1 MPIHFLNTV
10 DLNKNLLLNA
20 RIQNLGSDPS
30 AGDSSVGQIYFNTTA
45 DTLKQYV
52 ADKEGSGSPGWV
64 EVGSDSVTAGTG
76 IGVTLTGGNAVVRNT
91 GLVTVLDGTYINL
104 TKQGGGD
111 NTELTADLNAVDG
124 TSVLGTRF
132 LSKDNTW
139 DVPAFDQYTHWTLA
153 GDNATEQNI
162 SSEDTA
168 SFIGDGV
175 KISTAVSATD
185 TLTITHDL
193 TTRTDTT
200 STAASNAFPVV
211 NSVTTDTT
219 GHVTA
224 VDIKT
229 VTVPDNNT
237 TYSLDVPLN
246 TTNINLK
253 GANPASD
260 DFVTLSGYAGQTV
273 TNYID
278 TSTIQVALDN
288 NVTIANS
295 LTLTD
300 GAFTQT
306 AGGENNLNANLDM
319 NSNKLLFV
327 ATGTDDTDGV
337 NWGQVRDAIAGV
349 GLFQGGYNATT
360 GLTINLSTNGSLDG
374 ANNVALDKGD
384 YFVVTTDGTAFYG
397 VTLEVGD
404 MIFANVDI
412 AANSTPAQ
420 SVYTTVI
427 QDANIAEADST
438 DANTRKG
445 VAGFDSANFTASNT
459 GWVQL
464 KEEVLSGR
472 MRKVPLTSGDNT
484 TAGETTFTVNL
495 VTAFGATPTPLA
507 VDAIATVK
515 ETTSNL
521 IVYPEVT
528 GNGTGQLDFVFMPQ
542 VTDGDYTA
550 IISIV

>member
-1 MPIHFLNTV
+1 MPINFLNTV
-10 DLNKNLLLNA
+10 DLNKNLLNNA

-30 AGDSSVGQIYFNTTA
+30 AGDSSIGQIYFSTSA
-45 DTLKQYV
+45 DSLKQYV

-153 GDNATEQNI
+153 GDNATTQNI

-168 SFIGDGV
+168 SFLGDNV

-185 TLTITHDL
+185 TLTISHDL

-200 STAASNAFPVV
+200 SAQTANAFPVV
-211 NSVTTDTT
+211 NSVITDTT

-229 VTVPDNNT
+229 VTVTNT
-237 TYSLDVPLN
+237 VYSLDVPLN

-260 DFVTLSGYAGQTV
+260 DFITLSGYSGQTV

-300 GAFTQT
+300 GAFTQV
-306 AGGENNLNANLDM
+306 AGGENNLNADLDM
-319 NSNKLLFV
+319 NSNKLLKV

-349 GLFQGGYNATT
+349 GLFQGGYNAAT
-360 GLTINLSTNGSLDG
+360 GLTINLTTNGSLDG
-374 ANNVALDKGD
+374 ASNIALDKGD

-438 DANTRKG
+438 DALTRKG

-464 KEEVLSGR
+464 REEVLSGR
-472 MRKVPLTSGDNT
+472 MAKVLLTSGTDLD
-484 TAGETTFTVNL
+484 GETTFTVDL
-495 VTAFGATPTPLA
+495 TATAVFGTGATA
-507 VDAIATVK
+507 ADAIATVK
-515 ETTSNL
+515 VASSGL
-521 IVYPEVT
+521 IVFPKVT
-528 GNGTGQLDFVFMPQ
+528 GNGTGSLDFKFIPV
-542 VTDGDYTA
+542 VADDVYTA

>member
-1 MPIHFLNTV
+1 MAINFLNTV
-10 DLNKNLLLNA
+10 DLNKNSLDNA

-30 AGDSSVGQIYFNTTA
+30 AGDSSVGQIYFSTTS

-64 EVGSDSVTAGTG
+64 EVGSDSVTAGAG

-91 GLVTVLDGTYINL
+91 GLITVLDGTFIDL
-104 TKQGGGD
+104 TKGGGGD
-111 NTELTADLNAVDG
+111 NTRLEADLSAVDG
-124 TSVLGTRF
+124 TAVLATRF
-132 LSKDNTW
+132 LSKDNKW
-139 DVPAFDQYTHWTLA
+139 AVPAFDQYTYWTLA

-168 SFIGDGV
+168 SFLGDGV

-185 TLTITHDL
+185 NLTITHDL

-200 STAASNAFPVV
+200 SAATSNAFPVV
-211 NSVTTDTT
+211 NTISTDTT

-229 VTVPDNNT
+229 VTVTNT
-237 TYSLDVPLN
+237 VYSLDVPLN

-260 DFVTLSGYAGQTV
+260 DFITLSGYAGQTE

-278 TSTIQVALDN
+278 DSTIQVALTDS
-288 NVTIANS
+288 VTIANS

-300 GAFTQT
+300 GAFTQV
-306 AGGENNLNANLDM
+306 AGGENNLNADLDM
-319 NSNKLLFV
+319 NSNKLLKV

-445 VAGFDSANFTASNT
+445 VAGFDSANFTASAT

-464 KEEVLSGR
+464 REEVLSGR
-472 MRKVPLTSGDNT
+472 MAKVLLTGGTDSG
-484 TAGETTFTVNL
+484 GETTFTVDL
-495 VTAFGATPTPLA
+495 TAAAVFGSGALA
-507 VDAIATVK
+507 ADAIATVK
-515 ETTSNL
+515 VASSSL
-521 IVYPEVT
+521 IVYPKVT
-528 GNGTGQLDFVFMPQ
+528 GNGTGSLDFKFIPV
-542 VTDGDYTA
+542 VADDVYTA

>member
-1 MPIHFLNTV
+1 MPINFLNTV
-10 DLNKNLLLNA
+10 DLNKNLLNNA

-30 AGDSSVGQIYFNTTA
+30 AGDSSIGQIYFSTSA
-45 DTLKQYV
+45 DSLKQYV

-153 GDNATEQNI
+153 GDNATTQNI

-168 SFIGDGV
+168 SFLGDNV

-185 TLTITHDL
+185 TLTISHDL

-200 STAASNAFPVV
+200 SAQTANAFPVV
-211 NSVTTDTT
+211 NSVITDTT

-229 VTVPDNNT
+229 VTVTNT
-237 TYSLDVPLN
+237 VYSLDVPLN

-260 DFVTLSGYAGQTV
+260 DFITLSGYSGQTV

-300 GAFTQT
+300 GAFTQV
-306 AGGENNLNANLDM
+306 AGGENNLNADLDM
-319 NSNKLLFV
+319 NSNKLLKV

-349 GLFQGGYNATT
+349 GLFQGGYNAAT
-360 GLTINLSTNGSLDG
+360 GLTINLTTNGSLDG
-374 ANNVALDKGD
+374 ASNIALDKGD

-464 KEEVLSGR
+464 REEVLSGR
-472 MRKVPLTSGDNT
+472 MAKVLLTSGTDLD
-484 TAGETTFTVNL
+484 GETTFTVDL
-495 VTAFGATPTPLA
+495 TATAVFGTGATA
-507 VDAIATVK
+507 ADAIATVK
-515 ETTSNL
+515 VASSGL
-521 IVYPEVT
+521 IVFPKVT
-528 GNGTGQLDFVFMPQ
+528 GNGTGSLDFKFIPV
-542 VTDGDYTA
+542 VADDVYTA

>member
-30 AGDSSVGQIYFNTTA
+30 AADSSVGQIYFNTTA

-153 GDNATEQNI
+153 GDNATTQNI

-168 SFIGDGV
+168 SFIGDSV
-175 KISTAVSATD
+175 KISTEVSATD
-185 TLTITHDL
+185 TLKIIHDL

-200 STAASNAFPVV
+200 SAQTANAFPVV

-260 DFVTLSGYAGQTV
+260 DFVTLSGYAGQTE
-273 TNYID
+273 TNYISAD
-278 TSTIQVALDN
+278 EIEVALTPS
-288 NVTIANS
+288 VTIANS
-295 LTLTD
+295 LTLTN
-300 GAFTQT
+300 GAFTQV

-319 NSNKLLFV
+319 NDNKLLFV

-464 KEEVLSGR
+464 REEVLSGR
-472 MRKVPLTSGDNT
+472 MAKVLLTSGTDLD
-484 TAGETTFTVNL
+484 GETTFTVDL
-495 VTAFGATPTPLA
+495 TATAVFGTGATA
-507 VDAIATVK
+507 ADAIATVK
-515 ETTSNL
+515 VASSGL
-521 IVYPEVT
+521 IVFPKVT
-528 GNGTGQLDFVFMPQ
+528 GNGTGSLDFKFIPV
-542 VTDGDYTA
+542 VADDVYTA

>member
-1 MPIHFLNTV
+1 MAINFLNTV
-10 DLNKNLLLNA
+10 DLNKNSLDNA

-30 AGDSSVGQIYFNTTA
+30 AGDSSVGQIYFSTTS

-64 EVGSDSVTAGTG
+64 EVGSDSVTAGAG

-91 GLVTVLDGTYINL
+91 GLITVLDGTFIDL
-104 TKQGGGD
+104 TKGGGGD
-111 NTELTADLNAVDG
+111 NTRLEADLSAVDG
-124 TSVLGTRF
+124 TAVLATRF
-132 LSKDNTW
+132 LSKDNKW
-139 DVPAFDQYTHWTLA
+139 AVPAFDQYTYWTLA

-168 SFIGDGV
+168 SFLGDGV

-185 TLTITHDL
+185 NLTITHDL

-200 STAASNAFPVV
+200 SAATSNAFPVV
-211 NSVTTDTT
+211 NTISTDTT

-229 VTVPDNNT
+229 VTVTNT
-237 TYSLDVPLN
+237 VYSLDVPLN

-260 DFVTLSGYAGQTV
+260 DFITLSGYAGQTE

-278 TSTIQVALDN
+278 DSTIQVALTDS
-288 NVTIANS
+288 VTIANS

-300 GAFTQT
+300 GAFTQV
-306 AGGENNLNANLDM
+306 AGGENNLNADLDM
-319 NSNKLLFV
+319 NSNKLLKV

-412 AANSTPAQ
+412 AADSTPAQ

-445 VAGFDSANFTASNT
+445 VAGFDSANFTASAT

-464 KEEVLSGR
+464 REEVLSGR
-472 MRKVPLTSGDNT
+472 MAKVLLTGGTDSG
-484 TAGETTFTVNL
+484 GETTFTVDL
-495 VTAFGATPTPLA
+495 TAAAVFGSGALA
-507 VDAIATVK
+507 ADAIATVK
-515 ETTSNL
+515 VASSSL
-521 IVYPEVT
+521 IVYPKVT
-528 GNGTGQLDFVFMPQ
+528 GNGTGSLDFKFIPV
-542 VTDGDYTA
+542 VADDVYTA